1 MCPIVPSITR
11 RIDLDRS
18 KVRENGG
25 MNTTTD
31 TTTTTVTETL
41 QQLHDHYVQA
51 VNLAV
56 ADDDMEQV
64 ERLAAEFDLEALD
77 VVRHSLAA

>member
-1 MCPIVPSITR
+1 MGPIVPSITR
-11 RIDLDRS
+11 FAALDRS
-18 KVRENGG
+18 NVRDNGD
-25 MNTTTD
+25 MNTNANTQSH
-31 TTTTTVTETL
+31 TVTETL

-64 ERLAAEFDLEALD
+64 ERLAAEFDIEALD